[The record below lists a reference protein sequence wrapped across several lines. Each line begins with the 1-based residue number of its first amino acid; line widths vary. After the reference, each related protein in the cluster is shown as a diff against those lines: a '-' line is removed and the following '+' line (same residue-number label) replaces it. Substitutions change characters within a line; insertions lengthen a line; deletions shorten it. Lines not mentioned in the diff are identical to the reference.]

1 MVVAAQFIVFVG
13 FNMIIPFLPLFI
25 QELGI
30 RDPGQVAAFA
40 GIQQTSSSIG
50 MALCAPVWGAL
61 ADRFGRKPMLIRAVG
76 LGALTIGLTG
86 FVQNIG
92 QLLAMRFLIGALTG
106 VQGAAMALSS
116 SLAPRS
122 RTGYAVGLIQMA
134 SYSGTFVGPLVG
146 GLLADSLGFR
156 LSSVVAGA
164 LLAVAALAIFA
175 LVHED
180 FVGQAIPRAR
190 GAAFVRN
197 LRELIAS
204 QRLTALLAI
213 IFCAAFAV
221 YGVSPMMPLFI
232 QRLPS
237 LPGSTATITG
247 ITLGLAGLCS
257 AISAPMLGRLGVR
270 VGYSRI
276 LLVSAGSAAL
286 AAAGILL
293 VFNVAPLLVAEA
305 VLGAAA
311 GGLLPV
317 AFTMVSLR
325 TPRERQ
331 GSVYGLTS
339 SVSAFGTA
347 IGPLSAGLLAA
358 GIGIR
363 PVFGLFAAMFLVV
376 AGLTLTVPNR
386 RPVPVAS

>member
-1 MVVAAQFIVFVG
+1 
-13 FNMIIPFLPLFI
+13 
-25 QELGI
+25 
-30 RDPGQVAAFA
+30 
-40 GIQQTSSSIG
+40 
-50 MALCAPVWGAL
+50 
-61 ADRFGRKPMLIRAVG
+61 
-76 LGALTIGLTG
+76 
-86 FVQNIG
+86 
-92 QLLAMRFLIGALTG
+92 
-106 VQGAAMALSS
+106 
-116 SLAPRS
+116 
-122 RTGYAVGLIQMA
+122 
-134 SYSGTFVGPLVG
+134 
-146 GLLADSLGFR
+146 
-156 LSSVVAGA
+156 
-164 LLAVAALAIFA
+164 
-175 LVHED
+175 
-180 FVGQAIPRAR
+180 
-190 GAAFVRN
+190 
-197 LRELIAS
+197 
-204 QRLTALLAI
+204 
-213 IFCAAFAV
+213 
-221 YGVSPMMPLFI
+221 
-232 QRLPS
+232 
-237 LPGSTATITG
+237 
-247 ITLGLAGLCS
+247 
-257 AISAPMLGRLGVR
+257 VR